1 MHSVTK
7 IAAGALAAGAA
18 GVGWA
23 SLVERHLYA
32 VRRTVLPVLPEGA
45 PPVRILHVSDLHLV
59 PRQHR
64 RIEWVRGLAGLE
76 PDFVINTG
84 DNMSDLD
91 AVPAALEALGP
102 LMRLPGAFVLGSND
116 YFAPTPKNP
125 LRYFT
130 TPSMRHERLSTQELP
145 WQDLVDAFTRVG
157 WVDLD
162 NARRRVAIGGLQVE
176 LVGVDDPHLRY
187 DRYDEVSGSAAQE
200 TALTIGVMHAPYQRV
215 LDGMS
220 ADGAR
225 LMLAGHTHGGQ
236 LCVPFYG
243 ALVTNCDLDTSRV
256 KGVSR
261 WWPGAAGR
269 PSSEAP
275 KGAAYLEVSA
285 GLGHSKYA
293 PGRFACRPEATLLTL
308 TPPSWP
314 V

>member
-1 MHSVTK
+1 MHPLSK
-7 IAAGALAAGAA
+7 LAAGTVGLGAA
-18 GVGWA
+18 CVGWA

-32 VRRTVLPVLPEGA
+32 VRRTILPVLPDGA

-59 PRQHR
+59 PRQRHR
-64 RIEWVRGLAGLE
+64 IAWVRDLAGLE
-76 PDFVINTG
+76 PDFVVNTG

-91 AVPAALEALGP
+91 AAPAVLEAMDP

-125 LRYFT
+125 LRYFRG
-130 TPSMRHERLSTQELP
+130 PSRREDLLSKRELP
-145 WQDLVDAFTRVG
+145 WQDLADAFTRAG
-157 WVDLD
+157 WIDLD
-162 NARRRVAIGGLQVE
+162 NARRRTLIGDLQVE
-176 LVGVDDPHLRY
+176 LVGVDDPHLHY
-187 DRYDEVSGSAAQE
+187 DRYADVAAPAAQE
-200 TALTIGVMHAPYQRV
+200 TALTIGVMHAPYLRV
-215 LDGMS
+215 LDAMA

-225 LMLAGHTHGGQ
+225 LLLAGHTHGGQ
-236 LCVPFYG
+236 ICVPFHG

-275 KGAAYLEVSA
+275 QDAAYLEVSA

-308 TPPSWP
+308 TPSSWP